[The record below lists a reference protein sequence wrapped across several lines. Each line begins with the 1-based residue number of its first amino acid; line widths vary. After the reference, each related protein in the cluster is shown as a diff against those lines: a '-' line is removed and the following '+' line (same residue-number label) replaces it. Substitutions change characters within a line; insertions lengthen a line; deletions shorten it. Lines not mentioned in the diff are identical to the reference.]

1 MVVMSFLIGV
11 NDDCSASSEV
21 GRIQMSAY
29 LLTIGGMKEKKN
41 AQTLGQIDL
50 NLDRHLVEACS

>member
-21 GRIQMSAY
+21 CRIQMSAY
-29 LLTIGGMKEKKN
+29 LLTIGGMKEKKMHR
-41 AQTLGQIDL
+41 LWVRLI
-50 NLDRHLVEACS
+50 